1 MKTSTMFIIT
11 AILVTLVSLFA
22 FDYSIKKVYLTGEYK
37 SRFNGMD
44 FTPLSEV
51 EKLNIE
57 TAKLRGIQIEYG
69 AKEGIWI
76 DRSIKEKIKFDVNQ
90 HTLNLGASEAS
101 KNDKDLWINGHIVIV
116 TKKLSGVAT
125 ISDFISSDEAIKKH
139 ERFREGSSQIIME
152 GYNLG
157 QLDLQIASFVSIYL
171 HRMEVQTLNA
181 TVGTKIGYGAELTL
195 SSDTKINNA
204 TLNVPGNS
212 KLTMLDPKIVK
223 TNYLLSDS
231 ATVSLN
237 GRVVQ
242 MIK

>member
-1 MKTSTMFIIT
+1 MKKSNMLIIT
-11 AILVTLVSLFA
+11 AILIVMGSLVAFNYTLKA
-22 FDYSIKKVYLTGEYK
+22 VYLTGEYK

-44 FTPLSEV
+44 FTPLNGI
-51 EKLNIE
+51 EKLI
-57 TAKLRGIQIEYG
+57 IQTERLSNVHVEYG
-69 AKEGIWI
+69 EKEGIWV
-76 DRSIKEKIKFDVNQ
+76 DRDIKEKVKFETSQ
-90 HTLNLGASEAS
+90 HTLNLGESDAS
-101 KNDKDLWINGHIVIV
+101 KQEKSSWINGRIVII
-116 TKKLSGVAT
+116 TKNLNAIAT
-125 ISDFISSDEAIKKH
+125 VSNFKPKKG
-139 ERFREGSSQIIME
+139 ERYPYGSSEISLK
-152 GYNLG
+152 GYHLD
-157 QLDLQIASFVSIYL
+157 QLDLQIESYVSVYL

-181 TVGTKIGYGAELTL
+181 IVGTKTSEGAELTL
-195 SSDTKINNA
+195 SSDTKINSA

>member
-1 MKTSTMFIIT
+1 MKKSTMLIIT
-11 AILVTLVSLFA
+11 AILIIMGSLVAFNYTLKA
-22 FDYSIKKVYLTGEYK
+22 VYLTGEYK
-37 SRFNGMD
+37 SSFNGMD
-44 FTPLSEV
+44 FTPLNGI
-51 EKLNIE
+51 EKLI
-57 TAKLRGIQIEYG
+57 IQTERLSNVQVEYG
-69 AKEGIWI
+69 EKEGIWV
-76 DRSIKEKIKFDVNQ
+76 DRDIKEKVKFETSQ
-90 HTLNLGASEAS
+90 HTLNLGESDAS
-101 KNDKDLWINGHIVIV
+101 KQEKSSWINGRIVII
-116 TKKLSGVAT
+116 TKNLNAIAT
-125 ISDFISSDEAIKKH
+125 VSNFKPKMG
-139 ERFREGSSQIIME
+139 ERYPYGSSNVSLK
-152 GYNLG
+152 GYHLD
-157 QLDLQIASFVSIYL
+157 QLDLQIESYVSVYL

-181 TVGTKIGYGAELTL
+181 IVGTKTSEGAELTL

>member
-1 MKTSTMFIIT
+1 MKKSTMFIII
-11 AILVTLVSLFA
+11 AILVTTVSLFA
-22 FDYSIKKVYLTGEYK
+22 FDYSIKKVYMTGEYK

-51 EKLNIE
+51 EKLNIQ
-57 TAKLRGIQIEYG
+57 TTKLPGIQVEFG
-69 AKEGIWI
+69 EKEGIWI
-76 DRSIKEKIKFDVNQ
+76 DRSIKEKIKFDTNQ
-90 HTLNLGASEAS
+90 HMLTLAASEAS
-101 KNDKDLWINGHIVIV
+101 KNDKDLWINGKIVIV
-116 TKKLSGVAT
+116 TKKLMGIT
-125 ISDFISSDEAIKKH
+125 TTSDKVKK
-139 ERFREGSSQIIME
+139 EKRRFRGITCEISLK
-152 GYNLG
+152 GYHLA

-171 HRMEVQTLNA
+171 HRMEVQRLNA
-181 TVGTKIGYGAELTL
+181 IVGTKTSEGAELTL
-195 SSDTKINNA
+195 SSDTKINSAN
-204 TLNVPGNS
+204 LNVPGNS

>member
-51 EKLNIE
+51 EKLNIQ
-57 TAKLRGIQIEYG
+57 TTKLSSVQIEYG

-76 DRSIKEKIKFDVNQ
+76 DRSIKEKVKFGVNQ
-90 HTLNLGASEAS
+90 HTLNLAASEAS
-101 KNDKDLWINGHIVIV
+101 IKDKDLWINGKVVIV
-116 TKKLSGVAT
+116 TRKLNSVTT
-125 ISDFISSDEAIKKH
+125 ISDYTTPDEAKRKY
-139 ERFREGSSQIIME
+139 ERFRDGSSQISMK
-152 GYNLG
+152 GYHLG
-157 QLDLQIASFVSIYL
+157 QLDLQVASFVSIYL
-171 HRMEVQTLNA
+171 DRMEVQTLNA
-181 TVGTKIGYGAELTL
+181 TVGTKTGYGAELTL
-195 SSDTKINNA
+195 ASDTKINNA

-212 KLTMLDPKIVK
+212 KLTLLDPKIVK